1 MYLICYFFVLF
12 LMRRR
17 PPRSTLPS
25 TLFPFTMLFR
35 SDFNAPVEQIRDSA
49 SDYSRK
55 RPHGRFACAWLSWR
69 HIPSVFC
76 AARESE
82 PLQDL
87 VKLCE
92 RMNLRFFDR
101 RFHFESV
108 PAINWHF
115 QRRELQRSE
124 ECPVGKQCVST
135 CSSRCSLYH
144 YIKKLYI

>member
-1 MYLICYFFVLF
+1 
-12 LMRRR
+12 MRI
-17 PPRSTLPS
+17 
-25 TLFPFTMLFR
+25 
-35 SDFNAPVEQIRDSA
+35 SDWS
-49 SDYSRK
+49 SDVCSSDLSRK

-101 RFHFESV
+101 RIHFESV

-115 QRRELQRSE
+115 QRRELQYDWLPASRVPIQWRFRSE
-124 ECPVGKQCVST
+124 EHTYELQALMRISYAVFDLK
-135 CSSRCSLYH
+135 
-144 YIKKLYI
+144 

>member
-1 MYLICYFFVLF
+1 MRISDWSSDVCSSDLDLTAPYDQLAREWDNLVCRCKKDEAEPLLIF
-12 LMRRR
+12 L
-17 PPRSTLPS
+17 TA
-25 TLFPFTMLFR
+25 
-35 SDFNAPVEQIRDSA
+35 DFNAPVEQIRESA
-49 SDYSRK
+49 AEYSRK
-55 RPHGRFACAWLSWR
+55 RPHGRFACACLSWR

-101 RFHFESV
+101 RIHFESV

-115 QRRELQRSE
+115 HRRELQYKSE
-124 ECPVGKQCVST
+124 EQASELQ
-135 CSSRCSLYH
+135 SLMRT
-144 YIKKLYI
+144 

>member
-35 SDFNAPVEQIRDSA
+35 SDFNAPVEQIRESA
-49 SDYSRK
+49 AEYSRK

-92 RMNLRFFDR
+92 RMNLRFFAR
-101 RFHFESV
+101 RIHFESV
-108 PAINWHF
+108 PALN
-115 QRRELQRSE
+115 RSE
-124 ECPVGKQCVST
+124 ESRVGQACLRT
-135 CSSRCSLYH
+135 CRYRGSPHPY
-144 YIKKLYI
+144 KKKNNKSK